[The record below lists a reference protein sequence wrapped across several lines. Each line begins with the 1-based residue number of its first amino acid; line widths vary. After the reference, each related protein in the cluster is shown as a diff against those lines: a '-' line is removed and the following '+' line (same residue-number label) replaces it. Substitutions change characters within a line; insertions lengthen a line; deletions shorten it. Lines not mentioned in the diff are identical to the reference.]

1 MNLIFRLLR
10 SCAICGM
17 PEPVNKGICKF
28 CLRKLRLTINDLSC
42 GRSPLKGLDTLALW
56 DWGLKNDQTIRR
68 LLMSLKGGGGLDA
81 FRKELVQW
89 LIARSNWNPGGSAKD
104 WVVVPAPPRIDG
116 QMDHAVKLA
125 QEIAQSLGVPLS
137 QQLKR
142 GGSAGVVH
150 HQLHR
155 QDRHRSAKANLRLR
169 KGSKTYS
176 RVIFVDD
183 VITTGATANRARALL
198 EYPED
203 FQVWTLA
210 RRLE

>member
-1 MNLIFRLLR
+1 
-10 SCAICGM
+10 
-17 PEPVNKGICKF
+17 
-28 CLRKLRLTINDLSC
+28 
-42 GRSPLKGLDTLALW
+42 
-56 DWGLKNDQTIRR
+56 
-68 LLMSLKGGGGLDA
+68 MSLKGGGGLDV

-89 LIARSNWNPGGSAKD
+89 LIARSNWNPGESAKD
-104 WVVVPAPPRIDG
+104 WVVIPAPPRIDG

-125 QEIAQSLGVPLS
+125 KEIALSLGVPLS

-142 GGSAGVVH
+142 GGSVGVVH

-155 QDRHRSAKANLRLR
+155 QDRHRSAKANLHLR
-169 KGSKTYS
+169 EGSKTYS

-203 FQVWTLA
+203 FQVWALA